1 MIEINAPSVRILDQ
15 EFNLLGEI
23 DNYESLQ
30 FTRRFYRPGEFEMHI
45 HIGKRHTDQLLHDQ
59 VICINNQPHKSG
71 IIRYREIT
79 QDDSGIETL
88 IVKGPTLGGVLD
100 QRITVTDNYD
110 RIRGPAETVMKH
122 YVTNHL
128 ISSTYPDRN
137 IPVFSV
143 APNKLQGKETPW
155 QTRFEPLDQVM
166 QEIAEWCDMGWLV
179 RLDFASKKWVFDVL
193 PGRNLTSNQKVL
205 PPVIFS
211 HDFDNIQSQQYVD
224 SKLQFKNA
232 GYAGGKGE
240 DEDRLIQLVGGGSGL
255 KRREVFLDCSS
266 AENATE
272 LIEIGNQKLSD
283 AKQITTYNGMILNT
297 GSFVYEKD
305 WDLGDIVTL
314 QNRSWSLTMDSRIT
328 EIKEIYEP
336 ASKIEVQLGSEIPT
350 ITKYLKLLKNDVKR
364 SG

>member
-1 MIEINAPSVRILDQ
+1 MSKIGSFVRILDQ
-15 EFNLLGEI
+15 NFNLLGEI

-45 HIGKRHTDQLLHDQ
+45 NIGKRHTDQLLHDR
-59 VICINNQPHKSG
+59 VIYIDNQEHKSG

-79 QDDSGIETL
+79 QDDSGVETL
-88 IVKGPTLGGVLD
+88 VVRGPTLGGILD

-110 RIRGPAETVMKH
+110 RVRGPAESVMKH

-128 ISSTYPDRN
+128 ISSAYLDRN

-143 APNKLQGKETPW
+143 APNLLRGRETPW

-166 QEIAEWCDMGWLV
+166 QEIAEFCEMGWLV
-179 RLDFASKKWVFDVL
+179 RLDFQNRKWMFDVL
-193 PGRNLTSNQKVL
+193 PGRNLTAGQNAL

-224 SKLQFKNA
+224 SKLQFKNV

-240 DEDRLIQLVGGGSGL
+240 DEDRLIQIVGFGSGL
-255 KRREVFLDCSS
+255 GRRETFLDCSS
-266 AENATE
+266 AENAAE
-272 LIEIGNQKLSD
+272 LIEMGGQKLSES
-283 AKQITTYNGMILNT
+283 KQIVTYNGMILDT

-305 WDLGDIVTL
+305 WDLGDLVTL
-314 QNRSWSLTMDSRIT
+314 QNRSWDLVMDSRIT
-328 EIKEIYEP
+328 EVKEIYEP
-336 ASKIEVQLGSEIPT
+336 ASRIEITLGTEIPT
-350 ITKYLKLLKNDVKR
+350 ITKFVKKLRNEVKR

>member
-1 MIEINAPSVRILDQ
+1 MIVISGPSVRILDTD
-15 EFNLLGEI
+15 FNLLGEI

-30 FTRRFYRPGEFEMHI
+30 LTRRFYRPGEFEMHI
-45 HIGKRHTDQLLHDQ
+45 QLGKRHTDQLLHDR
-59 VICINNQPHKSG
+59 VIYINNQPHKSG

-100 QRITVTDNYD
+100 QRVTVTDNYD

-128 ISSTYPDRN
+128 ISSIYADRN

-143 APNKLQGKETPW
+143 APNQLRGKETPW

-166 QEIAEWCDMGWLV
+166 QEIAEWCDIGWLV
-179 RLDFASKKWVFDVL
+179 KLDFQNKKWVFDVL
-193 PGRNLTSNQKVL
+193 PGRDLTSGQNKL

-211 HDFDNIQSQQYVD
+211 HEFDNIQSQQFID
-224 SKLQFKNA
+224 SKLQYKNS

-240 DEDRLIQLVGGGSGL
+240 DEDRLIQFVGGGKGL
-255 KRREVFLDCSS
+255 SRREVFLDCSS

-272 LIEIGNQKLSD
+272 LIDLGNQKISES
-283 AKQITTYNGMILNT
+283 KQIVTYNGMILNT
-297 GSFVYEKD
+297 NSFVYEKD
-305 WDLGDIVTL
+305 WDMGDIVTL
-314 QNRSWSLTMDSRIT
+314 QNRSWNLAMDSRIT
-328 EIKEIYEP
+328 EVKEIYEP
-336 ASKIEVQLGSEIPT
+336 DSKIEVVLGSEIPT
-350 ITKYLKLLKNDVKR
+350 ITQYVKQLKNDVKR